1 MLYLCIYIVS
11 SFTYQPLFFVNY
23 TLLPGPTLSVTL
35 VVRHYEVKTMIL
47 LQVNQLTK
55 YFAAELILS
64 NIKLEIQTKDRVAL
78 VGRNGAG
85 KSTLL
90 KIIAGQSSY
99 DSGEIIRPKDVSI
112 GYLAQNTGLESEQSI
127 WKEMLSVFVHLQ
139 NMEKEIRALE
149 EKMSDPSILSNESQ
163 YERILKE
170 YDHLQVKFKDEGG
183 YQYEADIRS
192 VLHGL
197 NFESFDYSTKISS
210 LSGGQKT
217 RLALGKLLLS
227 RPNILILD
235 EPTNHL
241 DIETL
246 AWLEQYLQGYP
257 GAILIVSHDR
267 YFLDKVVNQV
277 FELSRRRITRYTG
290 NYSSYLQA
298 KAENFEREIKLYE
311 KQQDEIAKLEDF
323 VQRNLARASTTKR
336 AQSRRKQLQKIDRLD
351 RPAGDEKSATFA
363 FDIERQS
370 GNDVLKAHS
379 LIIGYEGTKISEQ
392 ISFQIKREDSIALV
406 GPNGVGKSTLL
417 KTLVNKLNALSGE
430 IQFGSNVTI
439 GYYDQEQAELSSN
452 KKVLNELW
460 DDYPLKPEKEIRT
473 VLGNF
478 LFSGDDVLKTVST
491 LSGGEKAR
499 LALAKLMMEKANFL
513 ILDEPTNH
521 LDLDSK
527 EVLENALIDYPG
539 TILFVSH
546 DRYFI
551 NRIATK
557 VFELENTGVTEY
569 LGDYDY
575 YLEKKLEQEEL
586 EALNAQA
593 IVKQDSFSIT
603 SDKSSYQQDKE
614 AKKLERQRKRRIEE
628 IEIQIEELEASV
640 AKHEELLCDPGVFQ
654 DHEKVGEINNHLEK
668 AKHDIER
675 LMEEWTELA
684 E

>member
-1 MLYLCIYIVS
+1 
-11 SFTYQPLFFVNY
+11 
-23 TLLPGPTLSVTL
+23 
-35 VVRHYEVKTMIL
+35 MIL
-47 LQVNQLTK
+47 LQVNQLSK
-55 YFAAELILS
+55 YFAADLILS
-64 NIKLEIQTKDRVAL
+64 NIKFEIQTNDRVAL

-90 KIIAGQSSY
+90 KIIAGYESH
-99 DSGEIIRPKDVSI
+99 DGGEIIRPKGTAI
-112 GYLAQNTGLESEQSI
+112 GYLAQNTGLESEKSI
-127 WKEMLSVFVHLQ
+127 WDEMLAVFKHLHS
-139 NMEKEIRALE
+139 MEKDLRRLE
-149 EKMSDPSILSNESQ
+149 EKMSDPDILSNETE
-163 YERILKE
+163 YERVLKE
-170 YDHLQVKFKDEGG
+170 YDLLQVQFKEKGG

-197 NFESFDYSTKISS
+197 NFHSFDYSTKIST

-217 RLALGKLLLS
+217 RLALAKLLLT
-227 RPNILILD
+227 RPDILILD

-241 DIETL
+241 DIDTL
-246 AWLEQYLQGYP
+246 SWLEQYLQGYS

-277 FELSRRRITRYTG
+277 YEISRHQLTKFPG
-290 NYSSYLQA
+290 NYSSYLEQ
-298 KAENFEREIKLYE
+298 KAANYERDLKLYE
-311 KQQDEIAKLEDF
+311 KQQDEIAKLQDF
-323 VQRNLARASTTKR
+323 IQRNLARASTTKR
-336 AQSRRKQLQKIDRLD
+336 AQSRRKQLEKIDRMD
-351 RPAGDEKSATFA
+351 RPKGDEKSATFS
-363 FDIERQS
+363 FQIERQS
-370 GNDVLKAHS
+370 GNDVLKVNA
-379 LIIGYEGTKISEQ
+379 LAVGYQNDIVSEN
-392 ISFQIKREDSIALV
+392 ISFNLSRGDSTALV

-417 KTLVNKLNALSGE
+417 KTIVEKLPSISGN
-430 IQFGSNVTI
+430 ILYGSNVSI

-460 DDYPLKPEKEIRT
+460 DEYPLKSEKEIRT

-478 LFSGDDVLKTVST
+478 LFSGDDVLKIVST

-499 LALAKLMMEKANFL
+499 LALAKLMLQNSNFL

-557 VFELENTGVTEY
+557 VLELDRGGAIEY

-575 YLEKKLEQEEL
+575 YVEKKLEQEEL
-586 EALNAQA
+586 KALAEQA
-593 IVKQDSFSIT
+593 AKASVNTVDNSKQDKT
-603 SDKSSYQQDKE
+603 SYQQDKE
-614 AKKLERQRKRRIEE
+614 AKKLERQRKRRMEEVEARIE
-628 IEIQIEELEASV
+628 QLELEV
-640 AKHEELLCDPGVFQ
+640 AEYEELLCDPEIFQ
-654 DHEKVGEINNHLEK
+654 DHEKAGEINSKIEAAKEK
-668 AKHDIER
+668 LDE

-684 E
+684 